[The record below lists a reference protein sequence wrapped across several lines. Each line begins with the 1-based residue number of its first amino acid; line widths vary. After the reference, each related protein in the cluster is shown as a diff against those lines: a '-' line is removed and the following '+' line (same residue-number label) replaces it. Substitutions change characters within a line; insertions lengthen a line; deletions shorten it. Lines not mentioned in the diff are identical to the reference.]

1 MTSYGICIFTVRVM
15 PRVLPALNAGILTTP
30 KGIKEDRIE
39 ISGEFL
45 AYSSQ
50 LSSVFGLFH
59 QVTPFLRPYAGTRAI
74 RHDDDEDERRT

>member
-1 MTSYGICIFTVRVM
+1 MVYVFSLLESCHGFCLLST
-15 PRVLPALNAGILTTP
+15 LILTTP
-30 KGIKEDRIE
+30 KGIKEDRTE

-45 AYSSQ
+45 AYLSQ

-59 QVTPFLRPYAGTRAI
+59 QVTPFLRNYAGTRAI